1 MSNHDEVSEMGS
13 LERETRRDQLRER
26 EVLDANLER
35 ERLEHE
41 RLERIV
47 LQARLAE
54 LNVPFE
60 QRLAPN
66 EPDGDNPFEAGRD
79 VQFELPAA
87 LRAAA
92 AGRNRVPLAPA
103 AGSVASQATVAVFGR
118 VHRRTLEDMALDE
131 VIVRKEDRGVL
142 GSKIFVANRAAAT
155 LGLTQKFLG
164 SIHLQSKNAAGE
176 QMQKAKNIQDQ
187 FVSNLDV
194 MAKFAERIKQ
204 YDMLLPLQIPK
215 DYNDVVDVEARWD
228 MDNPDREIV
237 NLSIHWGALS
247 AEHVYNWQRD
257 FNGYSFPV
265 DHVSSVFL
273 KDLMANSLDHEL
285 KKQVDEKY
293 NLLDG
298 YKKGGIS
305 YFKVAVDQIFKMSSM
320 AEDSLKSFIKEFG
333 KQGLAKIPH
342 ENVRTIA
349 TQMDGVAE
357 RLADSNVLRSESLTQ
372 YITGLTFCSVEP
384 FKAVFLNRLTELT
397 YRDATASD

>member
-35 ERLEHE
+35 ERLERE

-60 QRLAPN
+60 QRFEAPE
-66 EPDGDNPFEAGRD
+66 EPVGDDPFEEGRD

-155 LGLTQKFLG
+155 TTTK
-164 SIHLQSKNAAGE
+164 
-176 QMQKAKNIQDQ
+176 
-187 FVSNLDV
+187 V
-194 MAKFAERIKQ
+194 
-204 YDMLLPLQIPK
+204 PW
-215 DYNDVVDVEARWD
+215 VD
-228 MDNPDREIV
+228 P
-237 NLSIHWGALS
+237 S
-247 AEHVYNWQRD
+247 AI
-257 FNGYSFPV
+257 
-265 DHVSSVFL
+265 
-273 KDLMANSLDHEL
+273 
-285 KKQVDEKY
+285 EK
-293 NLLDG
+293 
-298 YKKGGIS
+298 
-305 YFKVAVDQIFKMSSM
+305 
-320 AEDSLKSFIKEFG
+320 
-333 KQGLAKIPH
+333 
-342 ENVRTIA
+342 
-349 TQMDGVAE
+349 
-357 RLADSNVLRSESLTQ
+357 
-372 YITGLTFCSVEP
+372 CSW
-384 FKAVFLNRLTELT
+384 
-397 YRDATASD
+397 

>member
-26 EVLDANLER
+26 EALDARLER
-35 ERLEHE
+35 ERLE
-41 RLERIV
+41 RVV

-155 LGLTQKFLG
+155 LGLPQKFLG

-273 KDLMANSLDHEL
+273 KDLMANSTFLARYLQPRGVIGCYLSHRTFWQL
-285 KKQVDEKY
+285 TVDRNY
-293 NLLDG
+293 
-298 YKKGGIS
+298 
-305 YFKVAVDQIFKMSSM
+305 SS
-320 AEDSLKSFIKEFG
+320 AIIVEDDILTEGHF
-333 KQGLAKIPH
+333 
-342 ENVRTIA
+342 
-349 TQMDGVAE
+349 
-357 RLADSNVLRSESLTQ
+357 LRSFGWTL
-372 YITGLTFCSVEP
+372 L
-384 FKAVFLNRLTELT
+384 
-397 YRDATASD
+397 